1 MSMGGMGGGGGG
13 MSGGGGGGGGSF
25 DRKEVKQLINKLEDK
40 GKTAEQIQAR
50 VGKIGGK
57 EGGITTK
64 GQSFLNRY
72 VSKNTPTISG
82 GGSTTSANEG
92 GGNDGGDFTD
102 FGIGGGGVFETDD
115 LLSTPEYNYLT
126 AGFDVESSRLRAQAD
141 IEVAKLQKDAL
152 LGVAGIETKGKLDLQ
167 PIINAGLK
175 DVENIRATSERDV
188 ANIAKASSMYGL
200 IASAFG

>member
-1 MSMGGMGGGGGG
+1 MSSGGGGGG
-13 MSGGGGGGGGSF
+13 MSSGGGGGGGSF

-102 FGIGGGGVFETDD
+102 FGIGGGGVF
-115 LLSTPEYNYLT
+115 
-126 AGFDVESSRLRAQAD
+126 DVESSRLRAQAD